1 LYSHAVYKYEF
12 NDLSVTD
19 KQFNRLITEDFAVGD
34 IANYTL
40 NNDYASNLLIWCHYT
55 KSEIIRDKFQR
66 FSLLTQPGDVF
77 NRNYKI
83 GKLLVLMCSRDN
95 NDDADKGKMIM
106 NSVMNR

>member
-19 KQFNRLITEDFAVGD
+19 KKFNRLITEDFAVGD

-55 KSEIIRDKFQR
+55 KSEIIMDKFQR
-66 FSLLTQPGDVF
+66 FSLLMQPGDVF
-77 NRNYKI
+77 NRNYK
-83 GKLLVLMCSRDN
+83 V
-95 NDDADKGKMIM
+95 GKMRLCVVVVDDDDDDG
-106 NSVMNR
+106 SYDQ